1 VWLQLDGDGPLFR
14 QLYRAL
20 RQAIL
25 TGVVPAGSRVPA
37 TRALAIE
44 LGVSRTTVLLAYE
57 QLAAEGYLDG
67 RQGSGSYVQV
77 VAAAVPGRARP
88 AGPTSG
94 RGVTTAPTALA
105 PPPAPAAPRLS
116 PFGAFLVDRRSRPIF
131 SSYIS
136 GRPRLPYDFRYGAP
150 SLQDFPVQ
158 IWQRCLGRRARRA
171 SGAFYDYGHPQGSP
185 ALRAALAGYLLRG
198 RGVRCDPD
206 QILVV
211 SGSQQGLDLTARLL
225 LAPGDVAAVEE
236 PGYEGARRAFL
247 GAGARL
253 ALIPV
258 DADGLDVARLERE
271 GRRAR
276 IAHVT
281 PSHQYPLGGV
291 MPYPRRVA
299 LLSWAARVGA
309 YLVEDDYDGEYR
321 FEGRPLAALKALDD
335 AARVIYVGTLS
346 KVMFPALRIGYLV
359 LPSPLVEPFA
369 RAKLLADGGSAFLE
383 QEALADFI
391 ASGAFERHIRRSRR
405 WNGERRAVLL
415 RALDEHLGAAA
426 TVAGA
431 NAGLHVVAW
440 LRDVPAR
447 RARDLVTRAAARGV
461 GVYPVTPYYESP
473 PARLGLLLGYGALMP
488 RSIATG
494 VARLAEAVHEL

>member
-1 VWLQLDGDGPLFR
+1 MWLQLDGDGPLFR

-25 TGVVPAGSRVPA
+25 TGVVAPGTRIPA
-37 TRALAIE
+37 TRALATE

-67 RQGSGSYVQV
+67 RRGSGSYVQA
-77 VAAAVPGRARP
+77 VAAPVPVRAQ
-88 AGPTSG
+88 AN
-94 RGVTTAPTALA
+94 APTELA
-105 PPPAPAAPRLS
+105 PAAPAAPRLS
-116 PFGAFLVDRRSRPIF
+116 PFGVFLADRRSRPIF
-131 SSYIS
+131 SSYVS

-150 SLQDFPVQ
+150 ALRDFPVQ

-171 SGAFYDYGHPQGSP
+171 SAPFYDYGHPQGSP

-198 RGVRCDPD
+198 RGVRCAPE
-206 QILVV
+206 QILIV
-211 SGSQQGLDLTARLL
+211 SGSQQGLDLTARVL
-225 LAPGDVAAVEE
+225 LAPGDTAVVEE

-247 GAGARL
+247 AAGARL
-253 ALIPV
+253 ALVP
-258 DADGLDVARLERE
+258 ADVEGLDVEELGRG

-276 IAHVT
+276 LAHVT

-299 LLSWAARVGA
+299 LLGWAARTGA
-309 YLVEDDYDGEYR
+309 YVIEDDYDGEYR

-335 AARVIYVGTLS
+335 GERVIYVGTLS

-359 LPSPLVEPFA
+359 LPTPLVETFA

-391 ASGAFERHIRRSRR
+391 ASGAFERHIRRSRA
-405 WNGERRAVLL
+405 WNGARRAALL
-415 RALDEHLGAAA
+415 AALATHLGDGAA
-426 TVAGA
+426 VAGA

-440 LRDVPAR
+440 LRGIAAR
-447 RARDLVTRAAARGV
+447 RARDLVQRAAALGV
-461 GVYPVTPYYESP
+461 GVYPVTPYYETP
-473 PARLGLLLGYGALMP
+473 PSRLGLLLGYGALSV
-488 RSIATG
+488 REITTG
-494 VARLAEAVHEL
+494 VKRLAEAVHAM

>member
-1 VWLQLDGDGPLFR
+1 VWLTLDGDGPLFR

-20 RQAIL
+20 RQGIVNG
-25 TGVVPAGSRVPA
+25 TVPAGTRLPA
-37 TRALAIE
+37 TRALAVE
-44 LGVSRTTVLLAYE
+44 LSVSRTTVLLAYE

-67 RQGSGSYVQV
+67 RRGSGSYVQAV
-77 VAAAVPGRARP
+77 DAVAPARRKAV
-88 AGPTSG
+88 
-94 RGVTTAPTALA
+94 APTRLESVT
-105 PPPAPAAPRLS
+105 PPPPRLS
-116 PFGAFLVDRRSRPIF
+116 PFGVFLTDRRSRPIF
-131 SSYIS
+131 SSYVS

-171 SGAFYDYGHPQGSP
+171 SASFYDYGHPQGSP

-247 GAGARL
+247 AAGARL
-253 ALIPV
+253 TLIPT
-258 DADGLDVARLERE
+258 DAEGLDVDALARAGRHARL
-271 GRRAR
+271 
-276 IAHVT
+276 AHVT
-281 PSHQYPLGGV
+281 PSHQYPLGGI
-291 MPYPRRVA
+291 MPYPRRMA
-299 LLSWAARVGA
+299 LLAWAARTGA
-309 YLVEDDYDGEYR
+309 YLLEDDYDGEYR
-321 FEGRPLAALKALDD
+321 FEGRPLEALKALDD
-335 AARVIYVGTLS
+335 GGRVVYVGTLS

-359 LPSPLVEPFA
+359 LPSSLVEAFA

-391 ASGAFERHIRRSRR
+391 AGGAFERHIRRSRG
-405 WNGERRAVLL
+405 WNGERRATL
-415 RALDEHLGAAA
+415 LGALAQHFGERAA
-426 TVAGA
+426 VAGA

-440 LRDVPAR
+440 LRGVPAR
-447 RARDLVTRAAARGV
+447 RARDVVERAAARGV
-461 GVYPVTPYYESP
+461 GVYPVTPYYDTP
-473 PARLGLLLGYGALMP
+473 PSELGLLLGYGSLP
-488 RSIATG
+488 VRNIATG
-494 VARLAEAVHEL
+494 VARLAEAVDTLRAR

>member
-1 VWLQLDGDGPLFR
+1 MWITLDGNGPLFR

-20 RQAIL
+20 RAGIVD
-25 TGVVPAGSRVPA
+25 GVVPPGSRLPA
-37 TRALAIE
+37 TRALATE

-67 RQGSGSYVQV
+67 KRGSGSYVQA
-77 VAAAVPGRARP
+77 VAAPSAAR
-88 AGPTSG
+88 GKG
-94 RGVTTAPTALA
+94 A
-105 PPPAPAAPRLS
+105 PPTRLSDAAPAAPRLS
-116 PFGAFLVDRRSRPIF
+116 AFGAFLTDRRSRPIF
-131 SSYIS
+131 SSYVS

-171 SGAFYDYGHPQGSP
+171 SAPFYDYGHPQGST

-198 RGVRCDPD
+198 RGVRCEPE
-206 QILVV
+206 QIQIV
-211 SGSQQGLDLTARLL
+211 SGSQQGLDLAARLL
-225 LAPGDVAAVEE
+225 LSPGDVAIVEE
-236 PGYEGARRAFL
+236 PGYEGARRAL
-247 GAGARL
+247 LAAGAKL
-253 ALIPV
+253 ALVPA
-258 DADGLDVARLERE
+258 DDDGLDVDALARA

-276 IAHVT
+276 LAHVT

-299 LLSWAARVGA
+299 LLAWAARVGA
-309 YLVEDDYDGEYR
+309 YLIEDDYDGEYR
-321 FEGRPLAALKALDD
+321 FGGRPLDALKALDD
-335 AARVIYVGTLS
+335 GERVIYLGTLS

-359 LPSPLVEPFA
+359 LPPALVEPFA

-391 ASGAFERHIRRSRR
+391 ANGAFERHIRRSRA
-405 WNGERRAVLL
+405 WNGERRAALL
-415 RALDEHLGAAA
+415 RALAEHFGDRV

-440 LRDVPAR
+440 FRGIAAR
-447 RARDLVTRAAARGV
+447 RGRELVQHAAALGV
-461 GVYPVTPYYESP
+461 GVYPVTPYYDAP
-473 PARLGLLLGYGALMP
+473 PPTLGLLLGYGALP
-488 RSIATG
+488 VRSIATG
-494 VARLAEAVHEL
+494 IARLADAVRELGASR